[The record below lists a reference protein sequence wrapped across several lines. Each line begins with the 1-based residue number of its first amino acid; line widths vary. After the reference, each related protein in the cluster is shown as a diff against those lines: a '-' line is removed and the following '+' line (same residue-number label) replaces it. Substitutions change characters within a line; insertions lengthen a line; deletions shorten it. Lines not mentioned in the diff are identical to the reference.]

1 MNKKFLSLVLALV
14 MVLGTFGNV
23 FAAAATDKKEVKE
36 VPKLTTIEAKAKW
49 LIDNKYVV
57 GTADKDGKATG
68 NMDLKSPIRR
78 DAVSKMLVFA
88 IGEQDLAAKLQG
100 VYAPFPDVKVDNIM
114 NGVITVAASKTAN
127 GVPIIVGYE
136 DGTFRPTKNVSYAE
150 LAKMLVVAI
159 DKDLT
164 PAVAKTYS
172 WPQGWMDRAARLG
185 IFEGLSIADANK
197 AAVRSD
203 AFAMIYNAFYQLKEL
218 KAVPSNETR
227 GVISETSNGTKLV
240 LNQGEFKKEFKVNES
255 TVFVNQA
262 KVAQK
267 WIFSKA
273 AANNYYVG
281 SVVRVLVDK
290 DGVVTHIIEMGNPVK
305 GVLNRQNAWEDL
317 GNETLNV
324 RQSNWN
330 PKAKDVT
337 LGKDFIAIKG
347 SGVEFT
353 IKGKKGSVQTTDA
366 TFNVTSKTVYYVAD
380 PASGVLTQVKDY
392 AAAKALVADK
402 NDMTSHVY
410 LAYEVLPTSGVKEA
424 KIVVFNKA
432 NVEANKQLVR
442 VTAAVSAPDYL
453 LKAQKPGDEETE
465 VLGYD
470 LSKVDNVWPYNYKNL
485 DALDVVRLVV
495 GADGKT
501 SNGVKDVVIDYS
513 KANIYKVEKFLLVEN
528 GKETEVDR
536 AHANAVLLRDRE
548 DFVRRYDLPT
558 DYDKFFGNKFTV
570 GSHVQIA
577 FRDAGKVV
585 LDVVSVVNHEL
596 RGNLEG
602 GIDTKLVKGKLV
614 EVNTPTVGEKAFR
627 VKILEE
633 GNRRATDFVCMQDL
647 TAHKGDYVEVEV
659 NYITKGYNVPEIL
672 KVVKFV
678 KPAAPVTPAAPAIP
692 ADEQPVA
699 DELNKLE
706 FKDGKLV
713 VKADTK
719 GALEAAKAA
728 QPKVKDAGNKE
739 LLKNRINELIKE
751 YNDSDA
757 DKSNDIELIK

>member
-23 FAAAATDKKEVKE
+23 FAAAAPEKKEVKE

-68 NMDLKSPIRR
+68 DMDLKSPIRR

-114 NGVITVAASKTAN
+114 NGFITAAASKTAN
-127 GVPIIVGYE
+127 GVPLIVGYE
-136 DGTFRPTKNVSYAE
+136 DGMFRPTKDVTYAE

-164 PAVAKTYS
+164 PAKAASYS
-172 WPQGWMDRAARLG
+172 WPQGWMERAAQLE
-185 IFEGLSIADANK
+185 IFSGLSIADPNK

-227 GVISETSNGTKLV
+227 GVISETSNGTTLV
-240 LNQGEFKKEFKVNES
+240 LNQGTFKKEFKVNES
-255 TVFVNQA
+255 TVFVNQQNVA
-262 KVAQK
+262 KR
-267 WIFSKA
+267 WIFSKVA
-273 AANNYYVG
+273 ASDYYVG
-281 SVVRVLVDK
+281 SVVRVLSDK

-305 GVLNRQNAWEDL
+305 GIANRNAAWEDL
-317 GNETLNV
+317 GNQTLNV
-324 RQSNWN
+324 RQSTWN
-330 PKAKDVT
+330 ASAKDVT
-337 LGKDFIAIKG
+337 LGDKKIDIKG
-347 SGVEFT
+347 GVKSFE
-353 IKGKKGSVQTTDA
+353 IKGKKVFVNTDA
-366 TFNVTSKTVYYVAD
+366 SYNVTSKTVFYVAD
-380 PASGVLTQVKDY
+380 PDSGILTQVKDY

-402 NDMTSHVY
+402 DNKTTNVY
-410 LAYEVLPTSGVKEA
+410 LAYETLPSSGVNEA

-453 LKAQKPGDEETE
+453 LSAQKPGDVKTD
-465 VLGYD
+465 VVQYN

-485 DALDVVRLVV
+485 EAFDVVKLVV
-495 GADGKT
+495 NADGKS

-513 KANIYKVEKFLLVEN
+513 EAPIFKVEKFLLVEN

-558 DYDKFFGNKFTV
+558 DYNKFFGNEFTV

-577 FRDAGKVV
+577 FRDAGKVI
-585 LDVVSVVNHEL
+585 LDVVSVVQHDL

-602 GIDTKLVKGKLV
+602 GIDTKLVKGKLAYF
-614 EVNTPTVGEKAFR
+614 TPAEKNGELNRVG
-627 VKILEE
+627 IIEE
-633 GNRRATDFVCMQDL
+633 GNRRATDFV
-647 TAHKGDYVEVEV
+647 TAIDFSELAADKAYVEVET
-659 NYITKGYNVPEIL
+659 NYFNKDYKMPEIKRL
-672 KVVKFV
+672 VKSE
-678 KPAAPVTPAAPAIP
+678 KPAPAPVVPQ
-692 ADEQPVA
+692 DEKAVV
-699 DELNKLE
+699 DELNKLKFE
-706 FKDGKLV
+706 NGKLV
-713 VKADTK
+713 VDENTK
-719 GALEAAKAA
+719 QVLTDAKTKQASVA
-728 QPKVKDAGNKE
+728 DAGNKE
-739 LLKNRINELIKE
+739 VLKLRINELIRE
-751 YNDSDA
+751 YNAAKPSDKLTEIA
-757 DKSNDIELIK
+757 

>member
-23 FAAAATDKKEVKE
+23 FAAAAPEKKEVKE

-68 NMDLKSPIRR
+68 DMDLKSPIRR

-114 NGVITVAASKTAN
+114 NGFITAAASKTAN
-127 GVPIIVGYE
+127 GVPLIVGYE
-136 DGTFRPTKNVSYAE
+136 DGMFRPTKDVTYAE

-164 PAVAKTYS
+164 PAKAASYS
-172 WPQGWMDRAARLG
+172 WPQGWMERAAQLE
-185 IFEGLSIADANK
+185 IFSGLSIADPNK

-227 GVISETSNGTKLV
+227 GVISETSNGTTLV
-240 LNQGEFKKEFKVNES
+240 LNQGTFKKEFKVNES
-255 TVFVNQA
+255 TVFVNQQNVA
-262 KVAQK
+262 KR
-267 WIFSKA
+267 WIFSKVA
-273 AANNYYVG
+273 ASDYYVG
-281 SVVRVLVDK
+281 SVVRVLSDK

-305 GVLNRQNAWEDL
+305 GIANRNAAWEDL
-317 GNETLNV
+317 GNQTLNV
-324 RQSNWN
+324 RQSTWN
-330 PKAKDVT
+330 ASAKDVT
-337 LGKDFIAIKG
+337 LGDKKIDIKG
-347 SGVEFT
+347 GVKSFE
-353 IKGKKGSVQTTDA
+353 IKGKKVFVNTDA
-366 TFNVTSKTVYYVAD
+366 SYNVTSKTVFYVAD
-380 PASGVLTQVKDY
+380 PDSGILTQVKDY

-402 NDMTSHVY
+402 DNKTTNVY
-410 LAYEVLPTSGVKEA
+410 LAYETLPSSGVNEA

-453 LKAQKPGDEETE
+453 LSAQKPGDVKTD
-465 VLGYD
+465 VVQYN

-485 DALDVVRLVV
+485 EAFDVVKLVV
-495 GADGKT
+495 NADGKS

-513 KANIYKVEKFLLVEN
+513 EAPIFKVEKFLLVEN

-536 AHANAVLLRDRE
+536 AHANAVLLRDKE

-558 DYDKFFGNKFTV
+558 DYNKFFGNEFTV

-577 FRDAGKVV
+577 FRDAGKVI
-585 LDVVSVVNHEL
+585 LDVVSVVQHDL

-602 GIDTKLVKGKLV
+602 GIDTKLVKGKLAYF
-614 EVNTPTVGEKAFR
+614 TPAEKNGELNRVG
-627 VKILEE
+627 IIEE
-633 GNRRATDFVCMQDL
+633 GNRRATDFV
-647 TAHKGDYVEVEV
+647 TAIDFSELAADKAYVEVET
-659 NYITKGYNVPEIL
+659 NYFNKDYKMPEIKRL
-672 KVVKFV
+672 VKSE
-678 KPAAPVTPAAPAIP
+678 KPAPAPVVPQ
-692 ADEQPVA
+692 DEKAVV
-699 DELNKLE
+699 DELNKLKFE
-706 FKDGKLV
+706 NGKLV
-713 VKADTK
+713 VDENTK
-719 GALEAAKAA
+719 QVLTDAKTKQASVA
-728 QPKVKDAGNKE
+728 DAGNKE
-739 LLKNRINELIKE
+739 VLKLRINELIRE
-751 YNDSDA
+751 YNAAKPSDKLTEIA
-757 DKSNDIELIK
+757 

>member
-23 FAAAATDKKEVKE
+23 FAAAAPEKKEVKE

-68 NMDLKSPIRR
+68 DMDLKSPIRR

-114 NGVITVAASKTAN
+114 NGFITAAASKTAN
-127 GVPIIVGYE
+127 GVPLIVGYE
-136 DGTFRPTKNVSYAE
+136 DGMFRPTKDVTYAE

-164 PAVAKTYS
+164 PAKAASYS
-172 WPQGWMDRAARLG
+172 WPQGWMERAAQLE
-185 IFEGLSIADANK
+185 IFSGLSIADPNK

-227 GVISETSNGTKLV
+227 GVISETSNGTTLV
-240 LNQGEFKKEFKVNES
+240 LNQGTFKKEFKVNES
-255 TVFVNQA
+255 TVFVNQQNVA
-262 KVAQK
+262 KR
-267 WIFSKA
+267 WIFSKVA
-273 AANNYYVG
+273 ASDYYVG
-281 SVVRVLVDK
+281 SVVRVLSDK

-305 GVLNRQNAWEDL
+305 GIANRNAAWEDL
-317 GNETLNV
+317 GNQTLNV
-324 RQSNWN
+324 RQSTWN
-330 PKAKDVT
+330 ASAKDVT
-337 LGKDFIAIKG
+337 LGDKKIDIKG
-347 SGVEFT
+347 GVKSFE
-353 IKGKKGSVQTTDA
+353 IKGKKVFVNTDA
-366 TFNVTSKTVYYVAD
+366 SYNVTSKTVFYVAD
-380 PASGVLTQVKDY
+380 PDSGILTQVKDY

-402 NDMTSHVY
+402 DNKTTNVY
-410 LAYEVLPTSGVKEA
+410 LAYETLPSSGVNEA

-453 LKAQKPGDEETE
+453 LSAQKPGDVKTD
-465 VLGYD
+465 VVQYN

-485 DALDVVRLVV
+485 EAFDVVKLVV
-495 GADGKT
+495 NADGKS

-513 KANIYKVEKFLLVEN
+513 EAPIFKVEKFLLVEN

-558 DYDKFFGNKFTV
+558 DYNKFFGNEFTV

-577 FRDAGKVV
+577 FRDAGKVI
-585 LDVVSVVNHEL
+585 LDVVSVVQHDL

-602 GIDTKLVKGKLV
+602 GIDTKLVKGKLAYF
-614 EVNTPTVGEKAFR
+614 TPAEKNGELNRVG
-627 VKILEE
+627 IIEE
-633 GNRRATDFVCMQDL
+633 GNRRVTDFV
-647 TAHKGDYVEVEV
+647 TAIDFSELAADKAYVEVET
-659 NYITKGYNVPEIL
+659 NYFNKDYKMPEIKRL
-672 KVVKFV
+672 VKSE
-678 KPAAPVTPAAPAIP
+678 KPAPAPVVPQ
-692 ADEQPVA
+692 DEKAVV
-699 DELNKLE
+699 DELNKLKFE
-706 FKDGKLV
+706 NGKLV
-713 VKADTK
+713 VDENTK
-719 GALEAAKAA
+719 QVLTDAKTKQASVA
-728 QPKVKDAGNKE
+728 DAGNKE
-739 LLKNRINELIKE
+739 VLKLRINELIRE
-751 YNDSDA
+751 YNAAKPSDKLTEIA
-757 DKSNDIELIK
+757 